1 MIRYKTNIL
10 NKLKL
15 EGYSN
20 KNKDILRLIDE
31 NYEKSSVIKSMSVK
45 KDGNFGHYAK
55 VLNDEEIKELV
66 DFTKEKLKETADN
79 INKAEF
85 NINPKKIDKDN
96 ISCKFCKF
104 KDICFMEDYDTIKIE
119 KRCNDDTEETD

>member
-1 MIRYKTNIL
+1 MFVDN
-10 NKLKL
+10 LKL

-45 KDGNFGHYAK
+45 KDGNFGRYAK

-119 KRCNDDTEETD
+119 KRCNDDTEEAD